1 MGFLH
6 PTFPLKKAYICIMRF
21 IYKIS
26 LAVLLFLAFQSCR
39 KSFET
44 DWDLDIAA
52 PIARSKLNIKNFF
65 SDTLFSSDPT
75 GLLHLSFSKKI
86 AGFQLDSLVQLPDT
100 VLDYQFAMLPNTKL
114 YLPPGNSIPG
124 FPQTQEINLTL
135 SGGVEL
141 RSTIINN
148 GLIKI
153 VYSNSYTQ
161 PLEFKMVL
169 PYTTKYGLPF
179 TINEII
185 NPGTNNLAKFY
196 DIGGYDVKLTGMTL
210 SKINSLVQ
218 TIDVKVPSFAQP
230 DTIRGGQ
237 GVYTQI
243 SYADLV
249 PYYVEGYF
257 GQQNIDLPYDSVALN
272 ISNNLQIS
280 NFQISSAF
288 INFKIVNE
296 FGVDIN
302 AQLSNIKSVNT
313 LSSTAI
319 TLNASGLS
327 NININRASKTTGF
340 SNPIFPTIK
349 TVSVNTV
356 NSNLKPFLENL
367 PDYLTYQGKIVVNP
381 FGNISASNDFAF
393 LGTGINIYADV
404 DMPLQIRADYFK
416 LVSYS
421 TIDLTTV
428 KQIDN
433 INYGDI
439 VLRCTNGFPF
449 NAVLQGYILNDQKQ
463 KIDSLFNVPG
473 NVIKEG
479 LVDMNNIV
487 ISTSYTEL
495 RIPLTQ
501 AKLQNLK
508 LCKSLQFVSQ
518 FNLPP
523 QPPDIKLLDSY
534 NLDLVLSLDINYRAR
549 KK

>member
-1 MGFLH
+1 
-6 PTFPLKKAYICIMRF
+6 MRF

-26 LAVLLFLAFQSCR
+26 LFVLLFLALQSCR

-44 DWDLDIAA
+44 DWDLDIEA

-65 SDTLFSSDPT
+65 SDSLFSSDPT
-75 GLLHLSFSKKI
+75 GLLHLAFSKKI

-100 VLDYQFAMLPNTKL
+100 ILNYPFVMPPNSKL
-114 YLPPGNSIPG
+114 FLPPGNSIPG
-124 FPQTQEINLTL
+124 FPQTQEINLPL

-141 RSTIINN
+141 RSAIINN
-148 GLIKI
+148 GNIQI
-153 VYSNSYTQ
+153 AYSNSYTQ
-161 PLEFKMVL
+161 PLIFNLVL
-169 PYTTKYGLPF
+169 PYTTKYGWPF
-179 TINEII
+179 TINETVY
-185 NPGTNNLAKFY
+185 PGTNNAIKFY
-196 DIGGYDVKLTGMTL
+196 DISGFDVKFTGSTL
-210 SKINSLVQ
+210 NKVNSLVQ
-218 TIDVKVPSFAQP
+218 VVDVKVAPFAQP

-237 GVYTQI
+237 GVNSQI
-243 SYADLV
+243 SYKDLV

-257 GQQNIDLPYDSVALN
+257 GQQNIDLPYDSAALN
-272 ISNNLQIS
+272 LSNNLQIS
-280 NFQISSAF
+280 NFQINSAS
-288 INFKIVNE
+288 IVFKIVNE

-302 AQLSNIKSVNT
+302 AQLSNIKSINT
-313 LSSTAI
+313 ISNTAV

-327 NININRASKTTGF
+327 NININKAGKTIGF
-340 SNPIFPTIK
+340 SNPVFPSIK
-349 TVSVNTV
+349 TISVNTV

-393 LGTGINIYADV
+393 LNTGIDIYADV

-416 LVSYS
+416 LVSNS
-421 TIDLTTV
+421 TLDLTNV

-439 VLRCTNGFPF
+439 VLQCTNGFPF

-479 LVDMNNIV
+479 LVDVNNIV
-487 ISTSYTEL
+487 ISSVYTEL
-495 RIPLTQ
+495 RIPLTRE
-501 AKLQNLK
+501 KLQNLK
-508 LCKSLQFVSQ
+508 LCKSIQFVSQ

-534 NLDLVLSLDINYRAR
+534 NLDLVLSLDVNYKAR